1 MEQQNDE
8 LTQQVRSTV
17 QLVTNI
23 EKTIRK
29 K

>member
-1 MEQQNDE
+1 MEQQNEE